1 MWPFK
6 KKQIV
11 EKQEQKR
18 FYIPSPMVEEILR
31 FVDYHNEYKTES
43 SNYQLWKRVADAVP
57 EVAANPGTRWALDC
71 SRILHI
77 CVYKAE

>member
-18 FYIPSPMVEEILR
+18 FYIPSQMVEEILK
-31 FVDYHNEYKTES
+31 FIDYHNEYKTAS
-43 SNYQLWKRVADAVP
+43 SNYQLWKRVAEAIP
-57 EVAANPGTRWALDC
+57 EVAANPNTRWSLDY
-71 SRILHI
+71 SNIFSI